1 MQKLLT
7 ALKLE
12 NLLPRLFC
20 GWCIASAVELCI
32 SDAFFGYTSFLKAV
46 VIWRFLVVLLCVTA
60 VLTFSAFY
68 IQKKSI
74 ETRILLGSAF
84 LYLLLTA
91 YREHTSWFGFGLCL
105 VLFFVYLYCIKDDKL
120 DLKAIPVSSKTI
132 TILLCIAIGVFV
144 LFSGGV
150 TVFRYLGYSSSTFDL
165 GIFSQMFHYMKETGI
180 PYTTCERNE
189 LLSHFAVH
197 ISPVFYL
204 LLPGY
209 LLFPTP
215 IYLQI
220 MQTLILASG
229 VIPLYLLT
237 KHLGLS
243 KKVQWIL
250 CTAFCFYPA
259 LTGGQFYDIH
269 ENLFLTPFLL
279 WLVYFYE
286 KKQYIPTF
294 LFAVFTLLVKED
306 AAIYVAAFA
315 LYILCGRKDYKRGLP
330 LLIGAVIYF
339 FIATAILTHFGD
351 GAMTAS
357 RFDPYLPD
365 DSNSMVDVLKTVFFN
380 PALLFREI
388 FTAEKIRF
396 LLQMLL
402 PLAFLPLFSKKTS
415 RLLLLI
421 PLLLVNLMPNWVY
434 QYSIHFQYVFGSLA
448 FLFYLTALNVK
459 DLPSTLRRSILP
471 LTVMFS
477 LLVSMT
483 ELSFF
488 NDNFTSYFQ
497 NFEEN
502 QTIAAALDEIPSD
515 ATVSATGFFLPAV
528 SNRKVVY
535 DYTANKKTEY
545 IVLDLRPYREDGMDE
560 KNSYYTASPQ
570 LYEQVVFEKDIIA
583 IYRNTEYPRI
593 EK

>member
-1 MQKLLT
+1 MQKLFN

-20 GWCIASAVELCI
+20 GWCIASFVELSL
-32 SDAFFGYTSFLKAV
+32 SDTFFGYTSFLKTV
-46 VIWRFLVVLLCVTA
+46 VIWRFFVILLGVTA
-60 VLTFSAFY
+60 ILTLSAFY
-68 IQKKSI
+68 TDKKTT

-84 LYLLLTA
+84 VYLLSAT
-91 YREHTSWFGFGLCL
+91 YNEHHSWFGFGLCA
-105 VLFFVYLYCIKDDKL
+105 VLFFIYLYCIKDNKL
-120 DLKAIPVSSKTI
+120 DLCAIPVSSKTI
-132 TILLCIAIGVFV
+132 TAFLCIAVSIFV
-144 LFSGGV
+144 IFSGSV
-150 TVFRYLGYSSSTFDL
+150 TVFRYLGYTSSTFDL
-165 GIFSQMFHYMKETGI
+165 GIFSQMFHHMKETGI

-209 LLFPTP
+209 LLFSSPV
-215 IYLQI
+215 YLQI
-220 MQTLILASG
+220 MQTLILASS

-237 KHLGLS
+237 KELGLS
-243 KKVQWIL
+243 KKTQWLL

-259 LTGGQFYDIH
+259 LSGGQFYDIH

-279 WLVYFYE
+279 WMVYFYE
-286 KKQYIPTF
+286 KKQYIPAY
-294 LFAVFTLLVKED
+294 LFAVLTLFVKED

-315 LYILCGRKDYKRGLP
+315 LYILCSRKDYKRGLP
-330 LLIGAVIYF
+330 LLIGAMTYF

-357 RFDPYLPD
+357 RFSPYLPEG
-365 DSNSMVDVLKTVFFN
+365 SNSMIDVLKTVLLD
-380 PALLFREI
+380 PALLFKEI

-402 PLAFLPLFSKKTS
+402 PLAFLPLFTKNVS

-448 FLFYLTALNVK
+448 LLFYLTALNIK
-459 DLPSTLRRSILP
+459 DLPAALRRSILP

-477 LLVSMT
+477 LLISMT
-483 ELSFF
+483 ELSYFD
-488 NDNFTSYFQ
+488 DNVTSYFQ
-497 NFEEN
+497 NLN
-502 QTIAAALDEIPSD
+502 QNRTIAAALDEIPSD

-528 SNRKVVY
+528 SNRNVVY

-545 IVLDLRPYREDGMDE
+545 IVLDLRPGRESNME
-560 KNSYYTASPQ
+560 QENAYYAASPQ
-570 LYEQVVFEKDIIA
+570 LYEQVVFKENAIA